1 MINRALKLKGY
12 LISGGFHLLMRYPF
26 YFRIERLFNREVQQ
40 TTTYAIAN
48 LLEKSRIHKGISLEK
63 TAKSIDDMTAKSKS
77 FEIDD

>member
-26 YFRIERLFNREVQQ
+26 YFRIEQLFNREVQQ

-48 LLEKSRIHKGISLEK
+48 LL
-63 TAKSIDDMTAKSKS
+63 SIENPE
-77 FEIDD
+77 FIRG

>member
-26 YFRIERLFNREVQQ
+26 YFRIEQLFNREVQQ

-48 LLEKSRIHKGISLEK
+48 LLSIEKSRIHKGISLEK
-63 TAKSIDDMTAKSKS
+63 QQKHR
-77 FEIDD
+77 